1 MTLSQNKPA
10 SFFNIAVI
18 VAALGYFVD
27 VYYLLLFTIVK
38 KASVLAVGATD
49 ATLLVDSSKIIN
61 WQMAGLLLGGWE
73 SGVLKFKFKYNNDT
87 IIQEQ
92 YGSNNGYDVY
102 KINDTVDIY
111 YNPNASATSIICVKL
126 LSRSNRGF
134 IIMILGTLL
143 IIVIL
148 LYKIKTYKGE
158 MLFLE
163 D

>member
-1 MTLSQNKPA
+1 MRANLFYK
-10 SFFNIAVI
+10 ICI
-18 VAALGYFVD
+18 GIC
-27 VYYLLLFTIVK
+27 LFTMSFMLFELYEENYKHGDKVYR
-38 KASVLAVGATD
+38 S
-49 ATLLVDSSKIIN
+49 IIADKYIGN
-61 WQMAGLLLGGWE
+61 SGGWE